1 MNPLHRW
8 LSDHARVCVA
18 SLGRLWLEPLGTL
31 LTALV
36 IGLTL
41 ALPAGLHLLV
51 DNLRAAAGGLNE
63 TRAVTAFLRDETSP
77 RDGAR
82 LAEQWGKRSG
92 IASADYI
99 SKTAALQEFRDRTG
113 LAAVLDALGDNPL
126 PASILV
132 VPSTSLDDEGLKAL
146 AASLKNDP
154 QVEELRLDGAWTA
167 RLAAALSALGRLGQL
182 LGLGLGLAVVIAV
195 GNTIRLDIEARRDEI
210 AVMRLIGAPPGF
222 IRRPFLYAGLWYG
235 LAGGML
241 ALFALLLA
249 RLSMSSSVGRLVSL
263 YEGSFTLQGPGLA
276 DSLSLVAIGVMLGLS
291 GAWLAVSRHLGR
303 ELQ

>member
-18 SLGRLWLEPLGTL
+18 SLGRLWLEPIGTL

-63 TRAVTAFLRDETSP
+63 TRAVTAFLRDEVSSG
-77 RDGAR
+77 DGAK
-82 LAEQWGKRSG
+82 LAEQWSRRNG

-99 SKTAALQEFRDRTG
+99 SKSAALQEFRDRTG
-113 LAAVLDALGDNPL
+113 LSEVLDALGDNPL

-146 AASLKNDP
+146 AASIEANP
-154 QVEELRLDGAWTA
+154 EVQELRLDGAWTA
-167 RLAAALSALGRLGQL
+167 RLGAALSALGRLGQL

-195 GNTIRLDIEARRDEI
+195 GNTIRLDIEGRREEI
-210 AVMRLIGAPPGF
+210 AVMRLIGAPAGF

-235 LAGGML
+235 LAGGVI
-241 ALFALLLA
+241 ALLALLLV

-263 YEGSFTLQGPGLA
+263 YEGSFTLQGPDFS
-276 DSLSLVAIGVMLGLS
+276 DSLTLVAIGVMLGLS

-303 ELQ
+303 SLQ